1 MAPSRYFVMCCH
13 VFNSNRWEKVAITQK
28 QVLHIL
34 SVLGRLGDGMRGLR
48 PDSIMAQMSCKESAP
63 PTDDMLAINCT
74 LDASRSDER
83 RLDDVAASAAKRNT
97 IAPDSFG
104 QDLGIKLWL
113 RQRFCSLQWPWA
125 DCFLECVQ
133 SKKLFATF
141 AAVVQC
147 LAFLIFVGKFSYH
160 STGRKSFTFQDF
172 DPNFIFRTQSIFNS
186 KK

>member
-133 SKKLFATF
+133 SKKIVCNF
-141 AAVVQC
+141 C
-147 LAFLIFVGKFSYH
+147 
-160 STGRKSFTFQDF
+160 STGPVFGF
-172 DPNFIFRTQSIFNS
+172 PNFCWQILLSLFGQEIFYIPGFWSEFYLQNS
-186 KK
+186 KHI